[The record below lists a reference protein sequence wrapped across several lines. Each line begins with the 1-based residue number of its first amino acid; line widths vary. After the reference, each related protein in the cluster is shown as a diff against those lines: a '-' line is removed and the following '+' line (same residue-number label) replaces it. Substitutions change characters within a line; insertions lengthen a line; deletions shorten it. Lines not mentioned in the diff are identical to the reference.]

1 MDWSGIKAK
10 SGFPEIVDQFKAG
23 LDGVKYPKY
32 DGKEIEETA
41 AEFKKLVAEAQKVA
55 TEAEARIV
63 EIDAELAQ
71 IQADKTKLST
81 ITMDEVFEQE
91 PKLKEEVEERIRNG
105 VWY

>member
-1 MDWSGIKAK
+1 MEGA
-10 SGFPEIVDQFKAG
+10 
-23 LDGVKYPKY
+23 KYPKY

-55 TEAEARIV
+55 KEAEARLV
-63 EIDAELAQ
+63 EIDAELEQ
-71 IQADKTKLST
+71 IAADKQKLAT

-105 VWY
+105 QWY